1 MSILAKYLTREI
13 LKNFSIVLVAAVG
26 IYLSVDFFENVD
38 KFVNAGLRMGKIVE
52 FMELKLPLIISQIM
66 PVGILLSVVITF
78 GMMNKNNEIIALKSS
93 GMRIYYVLKPVLL
106 IGLVSSVLLF
116 FISEVLVPIT
126 ISRANQIWRV
136 EVKKYT
142 VASVQKNIWVKGH
155 RSISYVAYFNP
166 RKKTI
171 SGVTLNFFDSEFR
184 LLRRVDAARG
194 DYRRGKWIFFDV
206 MEQVRDP
213 ETGAYD
219 VRLYD
224 QQVENFDLKP
234 QELQRVVKKS
244 EEMSFQELY
253 GYIRNI
259 EFEGYDA
266 TPYRVDLYA
275 KFALPMSCLI
285 VCLLATGITLKQR
298 SREGLSLSIAYS
310 MGVMFLYWV
319 AYSFCMSLG
328 YGGMLPAFIAAWTA
342 NFIFACLALF
352 YLINVE

>member
-13 LKNFSIVLVAAVG
+13 LKNFSIVLTAAVG
-26 IYLSVDFFENVD
+26 IYLSIDFFENID
-38 KFVNAGLRMGKIVE
+38 KFLNAGLKMPRIIE
-52 FMELKLPLIISQIM
+52 FMQLKLPLIISQIM
-66 PVGILLSVVITF
+66 PVGILLAVAITF
-78 GMMNKNNEIIALKSS
+78 GLMNKNNETIALKSS
-93 GMRIYYVLKPVLL
+93 GMRVYYLLKPVLFF
-106 IGLVSSVLLF
+106 GSVSTLVLF
-116 FISEVLVPIT
+116 FLSEVLVPIT

-155 RSISYVAYFNP
+155 RSISYVSYFNP
-166 RKKTI
+166 AKKTI

-184 LLRRVDAARG
+184 LLRRVDAVQG
-194 DYRRGKWIFFDV
+194 DYRQGKWIFFDV
-206 MEQVRDP
+206 MEQVLNR
-213 ETGAYD
+213 ETGSYD

-224 QQVENFDLKP
+224 QHVENFDLSP
-234 QELQRVVKKS
+234 QQLQRAVKKS
-244 EEMSFQELY
+244 EEMSFKELY
-253 GYIRNI
+253 DYIRTV

-275 KFALPMSCLI
+275 KFALPLSCLI

-298 SREGLSLSIAYS
+298 SREGMSLSIAYS

-328 YGGMLPAFIAAWTA
+328 YGGMLPPFIAAWTA
-342 NFIFACLALF
+342 NFIFTCVALF
-352 YLINVE
+352 YIVNVE